1 MSQENYNKLVEKI
14 AKSSGMSVDEV
25 VEKINAKRSKLS
37 GLISDEGA
45 AQIIAAELRIS
56 FDNERLKIDELMS
69 GMRKANFVGKVIN
82 LFPVRTFNRNGQEN
96 KVANFIVADDT
107 SNIKV
112 VLWDTNH
119 IELIE
124 KGEIDKGTIVE
135 VINGGVRDNEVHLGS
150 FSELKLS
157 NEILENVITERVVKE
172 KSIADFNVGD
182 SSSVRAFVVGAFDP
196 RFFNVCL
203 ECKKKV
209 TLDGDA
215 YICAEHG
222 KVSSEKRALINVVI
236 DDGTE
241 NIRAV
246 LFHENLAPL
255 GLTEFD
261 NPEMLIQQKQ
271 NMFGKE
277 LIFEGNVKMNS
288 YFNNPE
294 LIVNSVKEVDLDEL
308 IGKLEA

>member
-1 MSQENYNKLVEKI
+1 MSQENYNKFVEKI

-45 AQIIAAELRIS
+45 AQIIAAELGIS
-56 FDNERLKIDELMS
+56 FDNERLKIDDLMP
-69 GMRKANFVGKVIN
+69 GMRKANFVGKVTN
-82 LFPVRTFNRNGQEN
+82 LFPVRTFTRNDQEN

-119 IELIE
+119 IALIE
-124 KGEIDKGTIVE
+124 NGEVDLGTVVEIV
-135 VINGGVRDNEVHLGS
+135 NGGVRDNEVHLGS

-157 NEILENVITERVVKE
+157 DEVLDNVLTQRVVKE
-172 KSIADFNVGD
+172 KSISDFKVGD

-196 RFFNVCL
+196 KFFNVCL

-209 TLDGDA
+209 TLDEGA
-215 YICAEHG
+215 YVCAEHG
-222 KVSSEKRALINVVI
+222 KVSSEKRALINIAI

-246 LFHENLAPL
+246 LFHENLALL

-261 NPEMLIQQKQ
+261 NAEMLIQQKQ

-277 LIFEGNVKMNS
+277 LIFEGNIKMNS
-288 YFNNPE
+288 YSNSPE
-294 LIVNSVKEVDLDEL
+294 MVVNSVKEVNLDEL
-308 IGKLEA
+308 MGKLEV